1 MSVRAGQRVYTAVF
15 VRSGWSD
22 MKQVENK
29 VPGATVRVWDL
40 PLRLFHWALVLLVAS
55 SIYTGLTGGFNVMDY
70 HKLSGYGIL
79 TLLLFRLAW
88 GFYGSRYSRFASFPA
103 WLPLSWRDSR
113 RGWLATTFPTQGAS
127 VGHASPGHSRKGAL
141 SILAMLLALT
151 VQGVT
156 GLFANDDILVEG
168 PLAGLVSDDT
178 SNLLTRI
185 HHYNLWLVYLLVA
198 LHIAA
203 VAFYELFKRE
213 ALLLPMITGYKQ
225 SDLSAATQEEQPARL
240 KEGVLGLVLVA
251 LAAGLVY
258 CLIAL
263 SG

>member
-1 MSVRAGQRVYTAVF
+1 
-15 VRSGWSD
+15 
-22 MKQVENK
+22 
-29 VPGATVRVWDL
+29 
-40 PLRLFHWALVLLVAS
+40 
-55 SIYTGLTGGFNVMDY
+55 
-70 HKLSGYGIL
+70 
-79 TLLLFRLAW
+79 
-88 GFYGSRYSRFASFPA
+88 
-103 WLPLSWRDSR
+103 
-113 RGWLATTFPTQGAS
+113 
-127 VGHASPGHSRKGAL
+127 
-141 SILAMLLALT
+141 MLLALT

-203 VAFYELFKRE
+203 VAFYELFKKE

-225 SDLSAATQEEQPARL
+225 SDLSSAATQEEQPARL

-263 SG
+263 SA